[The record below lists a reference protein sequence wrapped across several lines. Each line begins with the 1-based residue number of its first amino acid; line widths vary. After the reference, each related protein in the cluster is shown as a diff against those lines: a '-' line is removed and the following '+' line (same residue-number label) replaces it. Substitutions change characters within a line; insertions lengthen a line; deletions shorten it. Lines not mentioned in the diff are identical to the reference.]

1 MCIRDRSSCCSMVTD
16 CPANL
21 NSIWFEVKRL
31 SIREQWANFGRPGCV
46 EVQPRSQGS
55 LLLVR
60 SLAPGDGK
68 ERTLGTRLDFYAA
81 WPVKVGPLF
90 SNWKPLYFKPN
101 RIQISRAIGN
111 HRATRTPRQLG
122 YLTSFFLHSV
132 LLLLEVVQSHGNIIF
147 HSTRDIKGRWN
158 EIECT
163 CVLNDEITPRH
174 AQMPFVIIWQI

>member
-1 MCIRDRSSCCSMVTD
+1 MVTD

-68 ERTLGTRLDFYAA
+68 ERTLGTRLR
-81 WPVKVGPLF
+81 
-90 SNWKPLYFKPN
+90 
-101 RIQISRAIGN
+101 RI
-111 HRATRTPRQLG
+111 
-122 YLTSFFLHSV
+122 LTSTFGFLK
-132 LLLLEVVQSHGNIIF
+132 VVDVS
-147 HSTRDIKGRWN
+147 
-158 EIECT
+158 
-163 CVLNDEITPRH
+163 L
-174 AQMPFVIIWQI
+174 IWAYYEF